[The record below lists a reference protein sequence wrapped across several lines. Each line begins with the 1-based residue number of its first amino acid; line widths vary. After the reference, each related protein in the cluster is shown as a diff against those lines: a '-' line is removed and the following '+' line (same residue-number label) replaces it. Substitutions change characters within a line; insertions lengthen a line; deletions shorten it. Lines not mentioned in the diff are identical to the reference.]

1 MCTDQQNPDASIPAL
16 SFPFKI
22 DGRYRNEFYCRAG
35 ESFPIVILVIESFAA
50 DPSPHLSLNWH

>member
-1 MCTDQQNPDASIPAL
+1 MCMDQSNPDAFIQVL

-22 DGRYRNEFYCRAG
+22 WGRYRNEFDCWAG
-35 ESFPIVILVIESFAA
+35 ESFLNVILVIESFAA